1 MCWHTVAT
9 LSVATSGAPA
19 AAAGRWTLPVAV
31 RLQTTLHP
39 AVHASNPKINIA
51 SNGAQPVACKVSISA
66 SRRSQ
71 VSRRR
76 SPHMAPG
83 LLIASN
89 RLSDSLE
96 LLDHVRSLHHQLPEP
111 PVGRPRFVC
120 PSLGL
125 PCTRPA
131 RLVASLKCGPVQ
143 SQRRGA
149 RLSSACRVS
158 WRLARWPPH
167 ALPRPSRPCTRCG
180 VPHTA
185 LAAANRDNLSWR
197 HTACLPST
205 TGAAQ
210 CRCCEA
216 VRVRGYL

>member
-1 MCWHTVAT
+1 MLAHSSNTVGCDLWRTSSRCWPLDIACG
-9 LSVATSGAPA
+9 SA
-19 AAAGRWTLPVAV
+19 AADDLTSSSAFIQSKNQYCIKRCSTGC
-31 RLQTTLHP
+31 LQGFHQRFPPLAREP
-39 AVHASNPKINIA
+39 
-51 SNGAQPVACKVSISA
+51 
-66 SRRSQ
+66 
-71 VSRRR
+71 

-89 RLSDSLE
+89 RLPDSLE
-96 LLDHVRSLHHQLPEP
+96 LLDHVHSLHHQLPEP

-167 ALPRPSRPCTRCG
+167 ALPRPSRPCTRGG

-185 LAAANRDNLSWR
+185 LAAANRANLSWR